1 MTVMAGFGLALRG
14 FSLVWPARVWLR
26 LWRFGLIQ
34 FCLAHCKIKTRG
46 TKWLRLYK
54 EDSFFNIKHHKILQL
69 P

>member
-14 FSLVWPARVWLR
+14 FSLVWLR
-26 LWRFGLIQ
+26 LWWFGLIQ
-34 FCLAHCKIKTRG
+34 FCLAHYKIKTRG